1 MLLIAIVKNGDRKLE
16 KSFYINNAIL
26 SNSPRGYGRL
36 YANISVQNH
45 NDFGMIIDSI
55 QQQQLQ
61 EKLRKNRI
69 VFYILKTRD
78 TNNIYIDHD
87 GPSLLCI
94 HIR

>member
-1 MLLIAIVKNGDRKLE
+1 MIENLK
-16 KSFYINNAIL
+16 KSFYINNASI

-61 EKLRKNRI
+61 DKLRKNRI
-69 VFYILKTRD
+69 VFYIVKTRD

-94 HIR
+94 QMTKIFLVVN

>member
-1 MLLIAIVKNGDRKLE
+1 MIENSK

-26 SNSPRGYGRL
+26 AHRPRGYGRL

-69 VFYILKTRD
+69 VFYVLKTRD

>member
-1 MLLIAIVKNGDRKLE
+1 MLLIAIVKNSDRKLE
-16 KSFYINNAIL
+16 KSFYINNAIP

-69 VFYILKTRD
+69 VFYVVKTRD